1 MKNLSVAIIGAGKV
15 GSAFAFSLNKKK
27 VNIVAI
33 VDKDLK
39 KAKKLA
45 SSVKAKHF
53 TTDVLEIPEETNL
66 FIIAVQDR
74 FIRDVSQNLSKAF
87 SRFEGKF
94 AFHTS
99 GSLTSEELKELK
111 NSGCN
116 VFSLHPNFSFGSKK
130 IKKALVDFN
139 QCVFAIESD
148 SKISVRFAIDF
159 CKMMKW
165 DYLILDKSQKSIYH
179 SLAVILSNYTVT
191 QFYQIEKY
199 LGKKAVKS
207 YLNLLLSTIQNIQN
221 SGVKDALT
229 GPILRG
235 DVETVSKNLFALK
248 NLNAE
253 LKSIY
258 KNFGILTLELARD
271 KIDNL
276 TFQKLKQIL
285 SDEN

>member
-1 MKNLSVAIIGAGKV
+1 
-15 GSAFAFSLNKKK
+15 
-27 VNIVAI
+27 
-33 VDKDLK
+33 
-39 KAKKLA
+39 
-45 SSVKAKHF
+45 
-53 TTDVLEIPEETNL
+53 
-66 FIIAVQDR
+66 
-74 FIRDVSQNLSKAF
+74 
-87 SRFEGKF
+87 
-94 AFHTS
+94 
-99 GSLTSEELKELK
+99 
-111 NSGCN
+111 
-116 VFSLHPNFSFGSKK
+116 
-130 IKKALVDFN
+130 
-139 QCVFAIESD
+139 
-148 SKISVRFAIDF
+148 
-159 CKMMKW
+159 MKW

-248 NLNAE
+248 SLNEE

-271 KIDNL
+271 KIENL
-276 TFQKLKQIL
+276 TLQKLKQLL
-285 SDEN
+285 SEID